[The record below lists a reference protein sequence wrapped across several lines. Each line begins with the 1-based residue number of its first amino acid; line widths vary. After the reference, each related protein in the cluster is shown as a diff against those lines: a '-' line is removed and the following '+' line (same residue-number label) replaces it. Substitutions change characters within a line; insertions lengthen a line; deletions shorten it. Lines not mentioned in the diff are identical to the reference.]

1 MICDKSVASCEFSL
15 GLMKEIGRAIGIGA
29 AQTSNM
35 RNEIESLNA
44 GIVMKEYSDGEAK
57 DFMKLFGQRP

>member
-1 MICDKSVASCEFSL
+1 
-15 GLMKEIGRAIGIGA
+15 MKEIGRAIGIGA